1 MIRAKTVLGL
11 GLSCLLLASVTGCCK
26 LLSRKDD
33 EGKGAKT
40 DEAKEDFVAAIGFRP
55 DKNGYSF
62 KNSGGKYPATPGLV
76 TTNVM
81 VKLFGNDVCL
91 GGSGRSC
98 RLSPPASEWMGM
110 INRAMNGGQC
120 EGMAVSSLTFF
131 KGVDKLG
138 EYKPG
143 AKTAHDLNRE
153 QVSSLIGYYWAYQAV
168 DPVGREV
175 MRGRRSSTPATV
187 LERLSEMLKNNEL
200 TTIGIFA
207 PRPMRGGHAV
217 TPYAIEDRGNS
228 VYWVRIYDN
237 NYPNQSR
244 YIEIDKDANTWRYDV
259 AARNPGE
266 TRMPWKGDA
275 ESRSI
280 VLIPLSA
287 RLQKAECPFCRSSKG
302 RKTVFPARSAALSI
316 SDPEGRR
323 VGYEGDKLV
332 NEIPDA
338 EVVDLSAF
346 LEDAP
351 APEPVYVLPDNV
363 DYEIKIQTSKQA
375 KADED
380 VDEAD
385 DDAAGVAVF
394 GGGTAIAL
402 GHVKRGAD
410 EADTLSVSGDNS
422 EVKFHSGSG
431 KVPTLR
437 MAVEHE
443 GSGMAVRLKNM
454 KADAGD
460 EVELKLDSG
469 KSRFVVQ
476 GGGKR
481 TESYDL
487 QVKHV
492 HADKD
497 DEVVEQKAVKFKLGE
512 SHSVDVSAPKTLK
525 TGQRSL
531 AIQRGKFV
539 PKPKPKVAPA
549 AGKNEPATGKGEPA
563 PKSGLAVGKLGPQG
577 ERPADAGA
585 KPQSKP
591 VLVGGPK
598 PTSGPT
604 PAGTPKGPTPA
615 GTPKTTPKLGAPGAP
630 KQ

>member
-1 MIRAKTVLGL
+1 MKRAKTVLGL
-11 GLSCLLLASVTGCCK
+11 ALGGILLSSLVGCCK
-26 LLSRKDD
+26 LLSRKDEED
-33 EGKGAKT
+33 KGAKT
-40 DEAKEDFVAAIGFRP
+40 EQAKEDFVAAIGFRP
-55 DKNGYSF
+55 EKNGYAF
-62 KNSGGKYPATPGLV
+62 KNTGGKFPATAGIV

-81 VKLFGNDVCL
+81 VKLFGKEVCV
-91 GGSGRSC
+91 GGNERGC
-98 RLSPPASEWMGM
+98 RLTPPASEWMGM

-131 KGVDKLG
+131 KGVDKASA
-138 EYKPG
+138 YKPG
-143 AKTAHDLNRE
+143 AKGAHDLSHS
-153 QVSSLIGYYWAYQAV
+153 QVAPLIGYYWAYQAV

-175 MRGRRSSTPATV
+175 MRGRRSSSPATV
-187 LERLSEMLKNNEL
+187 LARLSDMLKNNEL
-200 TTIGIFA
+200 ATIGIFA

-266 TRMPWKGDA
+266 TRMPWRGSA

-316 SDPEGRR
+316 SDPEGRK

-338 EVVDLSAF
+338 EVVDLAAF

-363 DYEIKIQTSKQA
+363 DYEIKIQASKQT

-422 EVKFHSGSG
+422 EIRFHSGSG
-431 KVPTLR
+431 KVPALR
-437 MAVEHE
+437 MAVENE

-460 EVELKLDSG
+460 EVELKLDKG

-476 GGGKR
+476 GGGKS
-481 TESYDL
+481 TDSYDL

-492 HADKD
+492 NADKD
-497 DEVVEQKAVKFKLGE
+497 DEVVEQKAVKFRLGE
-512 SHSVDVSAPKTLK
+512 SHAVDVSAPKAAGRPL
-525 TGQRSL
+525 G
-531 AIQRGKFV
+531 IQRGRFV
-539 PKPKPKVAPA
+539 PKPKPKAGPP
-549 AGKNEPATGKGEPA
+549 AGKDEPGASPGGPA
-563 PKSGLAVGKLGPQG
+563 PKSGFALGKGGAQPGAAGTATPQG
-577 ERPADAGA
+577 KPPVVGA
-585 KPQSKP
+585 
-591 VLVGGPK
+591 PK
-598 PTSGPT
+598 T
-604 PAGTPKGPTPA
+604 PGSPSAT
-615 GTPKTTPKLGAPGAP
+615 GTPKTPKVGAATAP
-630 KQ
+630 KK